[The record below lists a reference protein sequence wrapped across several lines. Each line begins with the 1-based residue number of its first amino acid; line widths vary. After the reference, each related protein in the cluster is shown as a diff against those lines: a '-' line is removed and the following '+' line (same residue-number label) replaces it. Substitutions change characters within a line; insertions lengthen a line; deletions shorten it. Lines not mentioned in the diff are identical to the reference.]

1 MYCACR
7 GAKCLWKYMKYT
19 KTFPKIQIL
28 AQIAKLFLFTFHFLH
43 SVLASSVRLFSPA
56 SPGYA
61 FFMASMN
68 PSSVL
73 LSARAFFI
81 VVR

>member
-1 MYCACR
+1 MEIHEIYQNVHKDTDSGTDC
-7 GAKCLWKYMKYT
+7 
-19 KTFPKIQIL
+19 QI
-28 AQIAKLFLFTFHFLH
+28 ISFHVSFLI